1 MALYFWKMVD
11 QMLHAESLIAI
22 LCILLCDTDFFFPL
36 FAVQLLS
43 ILYVDGMFSELS
55 RAESRVILF
64 PFLLILI
71 YFVVIDVWFDCNH
84 VQMSSAAGK
93 TPAPGQAVY
102 SASKYALNGYFH
114 SLRSEEW
121 KEWEG
126 GNLKEIAIESLV
138 MHRSPTSQRVQL

>member
-1 MALYFWKMVD
+1 MVD
-11 QMLHAESLIAI
+11 QMLHAVSLIAI
-22 LCILLCDTDFFFPL
+22 RCILLCDTDFFFPL

-55 RAESRVILF
+55 RAEN
-64 PFLLILI
+64 
-71 YFVVIDVWFDCNH
+71 VWFDCNH

-114 SLRSEEW
+114 SLRSEVCR
-121 KEWEG
+121 
-126 GNLKEIAIESLV
+126 ESFLMRKV
-138 MHRSPTSQRVQL
+138 IISLPCFRF